1 MKDRDWFFGLGPW
14 EWWTGSGGRGRGRGR
29 RRRKWFEP
37 GDMKYVILK
46 LLREKAMHGYEV
58 MKELEE
64 HTHGCYKPSPGTVY
78 PTLQWLEDEGLVS
91 GAEVDGKKVYSIT
104 ESGREFLEEN
114 KGTVEEIFDR
124 VEETIDNLINDPMP
138 DVTRQVG
145 KLVGQVYRT
154 TWRLRDDD
162 AKMKEVAT
170 ILERTAQELEE
181 LRGSSGRKSESAEE
195 GLKE

>member
-46 LLREKAMHGYEV
+46 LLREKSMHGYEV

-91 GAEVDGKKVYSIT
+91 CAELDGKKVYSIT
-104 ESGREFLEEN
+104 ESGREFLEKN

-124 VEETIDNLINDPMP
+124 VEEMIDNLINDPMP

-162 AKMKEVAT
+162 VKMKEVAT
-170 ILERTAQELEE
+170 ILERTAKELEE
-181 LRGSSGRKSESAEE
+181 LRGGSGRKSESVEE
-195 GLKE
+195 GSEE